1 MLWSQNLSP
10 SSIPPILCVYAY
22 VAGCWRSDRQFV
34 VGWVGLLEDVTH
46 LSVVR

>member
-1 MLWSQNLSP
+1 MGQKNLFPQAAVHLFFS
-10 SSIPPILCVYAY
+10 YAY
-22 VAGCWRSDRQFV
+22 VTGCWRSDRQFV